1 MGTKMKR
8 LYHTDILII
17 TLITIFCLIA
27 VFTSALNNI
36 YIRIIFEFLMILVLP
51 GYSLATIFFP
61 RNSDLK
67 VMKRLVLS
75 FLLSIAITLFFSL
88 ILYIITSETRLSSI
102 LIFNSILVLVIQPV
116 LFLRREK
123 VSEKFNIGLTEFLKN
138 SKLSFNTK
146 SQRDKINL
154 LIIVIFILLI
164 VSMAAYMILSPK
176 NDETYTEFYIL
187 GSGGNA
193 YNYPTNLTVDQ
204 PGNVYVG
211 IINHEGSTITYEMV
225 VKLDNNTVS
234 TQNITLLKNEKR
246 EIPFSFR
253 VNNAGQNQ
261 KLEFLLY
268 KLPDNKNIYRYLYLQ
283 TDVVYD

>member
-1 MGTKMKR
+1 MKR

-102 LIFNSILVLVIQPV
+102 LIFNSIFVLVIQPV

-193 YNYPTNLTVDQ
+193 YNYPTNLTVNQ

>member
-8 LYHTDILII
+8 LYHIDILII

-27 VFTSALNNI
+27 VFTSAINNI

-51 GYSLATIFFP
+51 GYSLVTIFFP
-61 RNSDLK
+61 RNIDLK
-67 VMKRLVLS
+67 IIKRLVLS

-102 LIFNSILVLVIQPV
+102 LIFNSIFVLVIQPV

-164 VSMAAYMILSPK
+164 VSMVAYMILSPK
-176 NDETYTEFYIL
+176 NDEQYTEFYIL

-193 YNYPTNLTVDQ
+193 SNYPTNLTVDQ

-246 EIPFSFR
+246 EIPFSFS
-253 VNNAGQNQ
+253 VNHSGQNQ
-261 KLEFLLY
+261 KLEFFLY

-283 TDVVYD
+283 TDVSSD